1 MPEPGGQPVYQTGEW
16 EIDLA
21 RREVRARGVSVPIGG
36 RAFEIM
42 EVLVRAAGD
51 LVTKNELMDRIWP
64 GAVVGDNTLQVHI
77 SAVRKA
83 LGPYGAMLKTVS
95 GRGYR
100 MLENWTVRHHDSPTP
115 LTNRRPISENPEPAA
130 TNFPMN
136 ITALNGRSAA
146 TRRLRDLV
154 SAWRVVTLTGPGGIG
169 KTALALEV
177 AGGLLADFDGGGWFV
192 ELASLSDPDLVPSA
206 IARVMGL
213 KLTGE
218 TISAEAIARAI
229 GGQNLLLVLDNCEHV
244 IDAVATV
251 TEMLVRSCPRT
262 TILTTSRE
270 VLRIDGEF
278 VYRVPPLEVPAAAT
292 RNPDRILEH
301 GAVEL
306 FVARTKALLS
316 GFAANAED
324 LAAIAMICRRLD
336 GIPLAIEFAAAR
348 AATLGIQPVAARLDD
363 RFALLTG
370 GRRTALPRH
379 RTLRATLDWSFELLP
394 SAERLLLRRL
404 AVFAGGFP
412 LAAAVAVMGHTDAA
426 MPSVLHG
433 LASLVNKSLVV
444 FDASAPTDRWRLLE
458 TIRAYALEKLIESGE
473 ADDARRRHAAYF
485 RDLFTPEG
493 GVETRLSG
501 EDLAL
506 RLQEIDNVRAA
517 LDWSFSPSG
526 DAEIGRDLTAAYG
539 PVWLHLSL
547 VAECRERCE
556 RALLDLKSDE
566 SSNPRRQMRL
576 HTALGS
582 ALLGTMGPGE
592 QTEATLT
599 KALEIA
605 EQLGDLHVQARVLLS
620 LSAVRVFRGEYGE
633 ARIAVERFRQVAY
646 RIGDP
651 AIIFAAERRMGET
664 LLTIGRPDEARLCFE
679 RILQHP
685 VSPANLQRTIFYQL
699 DDRALSRAM
708 MARALCLLGFMERAR
723 REAQA
728 SLDELHG
735 TAHQLS
741 FCRVIYYGMCRIAL
755 MTRDLATA
763 EQAVKRF
770 IEVVTGLN
778 APFWHLVGR
787 FLEGKLMVE
796 RRDFARGVEVLCDAF
811 ETCRRT
817 GWRASYPEFM
827 GALAEG
833 LAGIG
838 RLGDAL
844 DAVNDAI
851 ANAGEG
857 ANGQVW
863 YVPELLRIKG
873 ELLLRR
879 VEDQSTS
886 AAEDCFNEA
895 AEMAREQGA
904 LLWELRV
911 ALSLARVRVTQ
922 GRQRDARRQ
931 LASAYDRFT
940 EGFETADL
948 RAARAMLDALP
959 S

>member
-1 MPEPGGQPVYQTGEW
+1 
-16 EIDLA
+16 
-21 RREVRARGVSVPIGG
+21 
-36 RAFEIM
+36 
-42 EVLVRAAGD
+42 
-51 LVTKNELMDRIWP
+51 
-64 GAVVGDNTLQVHI
+64 
-77 SAVRKA
+77 
-83 LGPYGAMLKTVS
+83 
-95 GRGYR
+95 
-100 MLENWTVRHHDSPTP
+100 
-115 LTNRRPISENPEPAA
+115 
-130 TNFPMN
+130 
-136 ITALNGRSAA
+136 
-146 TRRLRDLV
+146 
-154 SAWRVVTLTGPGGIG
+154 
-169 KTALALEV
+169 
-177 AGGLLADFDGGGWFV
+177 
-192 ELASLSDPDLVPSA
+192 
-206 IARVMGL
+206 
-213 KLTGE
+213 
-218 TISAEAIARAI
+218 
-229 GGQNLLLVLDNCEHV
+229 
-244 IDAVATV
+244 
-251 TEMLVRSCPRT
+251 
-262 TILTTSRE
+262 
-270 VLRIDGEF
+270 
-278 VYRVPPLEVPAAAT
+278 
-292 RNPDRILEH
+292 
-301 GAVEL
+301 
-306 FVARTKALLS
+306 
-316 GFAANAED
+316 
-324 LAAIAMICRRLD
+324 
-336 GIPLAIEFAAAR
+336 
-348 AATLGIQPVAARLDD
+348 
-363 RFALLTG
+363 
-370 GRRTALPRH
+370 
-379 RTLRATLDWSFELLP
+379 
-394 SAERLLLRRL
+394 
-404 AVFAGGFP
+404 
-412 LAAAVAVMGHTDAA
+412 
-426 MPSVLHG
+426 
-433 LASLVNKSLVV
+433 
-444 FDASAPTDRWRLLE
+444 
-458 TIRAYALEKLIESGE
+458 
-473 ADDARRRHAAYF
+473 
-485 RDLFTPEG
+485 
-493 GVETRLSG
+493 
-501 EDLAL
+501 
-506 RLQEIDNVRAA
+506 
-517 LDWSFSPSG
+517 
-526 DAEIGRDLTAAYG
+526 
-539 PVWLHLSL
+539 
-547 VAECRERCE
+547 
-556 RALLDLKSDE
+556 
-566 SSNPRRQMRL
+566 
-576 HTALGS
+576 
-582 ALLGTMGPGE
+582 
-592 QTEATLT
+592 
-599 KALEIA
+599 
-605 EQLGDLHVQARVLLS
+605 
-620 LSAVRVFRGEYGE
+620 VRVFRGEYGE